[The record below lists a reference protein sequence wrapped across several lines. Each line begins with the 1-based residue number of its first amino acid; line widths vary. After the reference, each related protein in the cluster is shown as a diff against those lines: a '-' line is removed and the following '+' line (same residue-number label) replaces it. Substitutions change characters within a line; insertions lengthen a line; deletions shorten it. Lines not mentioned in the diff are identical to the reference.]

1 MDNTALTRRQ
11 ALAWSAATLAPG
23 LALAQSGYPNRLIN
37 LVVPFPPGGGTDVVG
52 RLIAQHLGDVLPQKV
67 IVQNKGGAGG
77 ILGAQ
82 VVKAAPADGYTLMFT
97 SQSVVTQSYD
107 PQAKISHKDFIFLGV
122 LNIDGLGLAVKQDA
136 KWHTLKEFID
146 DAKKD
151 PGGLSVGNAGIGSV
165 TQMQIPLIEK
175 GAGIKL
181 NTIPYGGSSGVN
193 TALLGGVTNAASVV
207 VGDTA
212 ALLKDGKAR
221 LLGVLSSSRLE
232 TFPDVPTFR
241 DIGINVDWVFWRGL
255 FVHKDTPAPVVAMLR
270 QAVIKV
276 AASPTFRQQM
286 KQGNFIPAAIT
297 DEAELAAFLRKEETV
312 VEEVLL
318 KGAGK

>member
-1 MDNTALTRRQ
+1 
-11 ALAWSAATLAPG
+11 
-23 LALAQSGYPNRLIN
+23 
-37 LVVPFPPGGGTDVVG
+37 
-52 RLIAQHLGDVLPQKV
+52 
-67 IVQNKGGAGG
+67 
-77 ILGAQ
+77 
-82 VVKAAPADGYTLMFT
+82 
-97 SQSVVTQSYD
+97 
-107 PQAKISHKDFIFLGV
+107 
-122 LNIDGLGLAVKQDA
+122 
-136 KWHTLKEFID
+136 
-146 DAKKD
+146 
-151 PGGLSVGNAGIGSV
+151 
-165 TQMQIPLIEK
+165 MQIPLIEK